1 MLNPSTWKQASHHI
15 LNAYVQFTKN
25 DYTLWHQVNLDRFQN
40 IEVVQIKICTKKAK
54 TAFIILFR
62 NSKIDT
68 NIKKSQINFTANFFL
83 AEKYTKNTVKIKAVK
98 KKKRCI
104 YNKYDNVLIILMQEK
119 KESKNVDD

>member
-40 IEVVQIKICTKKAK
+40 IEVVQMKICTKKAK
-54 TAFIILFR
+54 TVAFIILFR

-98 KKKRCI
+98 KKKKMYLQQI
-104 YNKYDNVLIILMQEK
+104 
-119 KESKNVDD
+119 